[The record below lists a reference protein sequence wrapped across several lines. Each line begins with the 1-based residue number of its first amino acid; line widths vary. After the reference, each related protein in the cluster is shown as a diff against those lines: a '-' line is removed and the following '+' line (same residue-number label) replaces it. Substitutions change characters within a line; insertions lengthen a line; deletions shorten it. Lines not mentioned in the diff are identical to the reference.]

1 MTTPVSSHER
11 LTARVYGRVQGV
23 GYRHFVWT
31 RARRLGLTGW
41 VRNEPDGSVAV
52 VAEGPRP
59 ALESL
64 LDALREGP
72 PAARV
77 ERVETAWSPAAG
89 TFDGF
94 EVRLW

>member
-1 MTTPVSSHER
+1 MPLSSHER
-11 LTARVYGRVQGV
+11 LTARVYGRVQAV

-31 RARRLGLTGW
+31 QARRLGLTGW
-41 VRNEPDGSVAV
+41 VRNERDGSVAV

-77 ERVETAWSPAAG
+77 ERIETAWSPATG
-89 TFDGF
+89 TLDDF
-94 EVRLW
+94 EIRLR